1 MNKVFLL
8 NNKQAFTLLELLIAI
23 SIFAMVMGIAFTSY
37 NTSFTIIQ
45 DAGGSA
51 KVYAKAKTVMERLM
65 ADLESLYIGNDFFFE
80 GSSNEISGY
89 RADDLQFTSTAFVR
103 LHPTDASPGR
113 LIIHYEVEEDAD
125 SESLLLYRSQYI
137 ATADDEAIKNS
148 RLLLCNDLREVAFY
162 YRNENGDDVEN
173 WTKETI
179 SEDAS
184 PLPALISIRLRFN
197 DAGEDEPSTLF
208 ESAITPPIAQY
219 ALSKKEEEEKDK
231 RKKAEQEAEQ
241 EAEPNK
247 DKSKDDDEDKDT

>member
-8 NNKQAFTLLELLIAI
+8 NNKQGFTLLELLIAI

-45 DAGGSA
+45 DAGDSA

-65 ADLESLYIGNDFFFE
+65 ADLESLYIGDDFFFE
-80 GSSNEISGY
+80 GSSNEISGF

-113 LIIHYEVEEDAD
+113 LIIHYQVEEDTD

-137 ATADDEAIKNS
+137 ASADDEAIKNS
-148 RLLLCNDLREVAFY
+148 RLLLCNDLKEVAFN
-162 YRNENGDDVEN
+162 YRNKEGDDVEN

-179 SEDAS
+179 PEDAA

-197 DAGEDEPSTLF
+197 DAGEEPGTLF
-208 ESAITPPIAQY
+208 ESAISPPIAQY
-219 ALSKKEEEEKDK
+219 ATLNTEENTENSIDTGTDKGTDQSKNNDEKKDEEKNT
-231 RKKAEQEAEQ
+231 Q
-241 EAEPNK
+241 
-247 DKSKDDDEDKDT
+247 

>member
-1 MNKVFLL
+1 M
-8 NNKQAFTLLELLIAI
+8 NNKRGFTLLELLMAI

-37 NTSFTIIQ
+37 NTSFIIIQ
-45 DAGGSA
+45 DAGDSA

-89 RADDLQFTSTAFVR
+89 RADDLKFTSTAFVR

-125 SESLLLYRSQYI
+125 SESLLLYRSQHI

-148 RLLLCNDLREVAFY
+148 RLLLCNNLREVAFN
-162 YRNENGDDVEN
+162 YRNENGDDVET
-173 WTKETI
+173 WTMETI
-179 SEDAS
+179 SEDAA

-197 DAGEDEPSTLF
+197 DTGEDEPGTLF
-208 ESAITPPIAQY
+208 ESAISPPIAQY
-219 ALSKKEEEEKDK
+219 ALSSKEEAEKAKEPKPNKDK
-231 RKKAEQEAEQ
+231 
-241 EAEPNK
+241 NK
-247 DKSKDDDEDKDT
+247 DKSKDEKKDKDTK